1 MSPKSL
7 AIASL
12 ASSVNSTLLTEL
24 STGKGVWLAHPKTAL
39 MRANDSFNRLR
50 RSVISANPLG
60 PLIYAYADSNNA
72 STSASR

>member
-24 STGKGVWLAHPKTAL
+24 STGKGVRLDPETAL
-39 MRANDSFNRLR
+39 MQVNDSFNRLR